1 LGCGTGHAAS
11 VLGSLSKDFPGEGRG
26 VRVSTVV
33 KAVLGLKHTVVEGV
47 VLETQS
53 RGRKHRRAV
62 PVLVVRVRPVA
73 RRAGRC
79 PVCLVRRPWRD
90 AGRGRRRWRAL
101 DLGMM
106 ETWLEA
112 DAPRVACPRHG
123 VLVAFVPWAR
133 HKSRFTSSFE
143 DTCAWLVTR
152 MNVTAVAEYLRTS
165 WRGVDAIVTRV
176 SAELAGR
183 RDMLAGLR
191 RIGVDEIAH
200 RKGQRYL
207 TVVVDHDSGRLVWAR
222 PGRDAAVV
230 HAFLDEL
237 GEQRARLLTHVSAD
251 GAEWIHGPFGQ
262 RAPQAVICLDPFH
275 VVAWATSAVE
285 QVRRRL
291 AAQLRRAGKPDQAA
305 AVKHSRWALIKNP
318 QHQSPEQRGRLAQIA
333 RTNTPLYRAYLI
345 KEQLREVFGVKGADG
360 RRLLAGVI
368 AWCARSRLP
377 EFVAL
382 GRSLTHYRELIWAT
396 LEHGLSNARSE
407 ATNTHLRVL
416 TRRAYGYHSPQA
428 LIAHAMLARGG
439 LRPDLPGRLT

>member
-1 LGCGTGHAAS
+1 
-11 VLGSLSKDFPGEGRG
+11 

-33 KAVLGLKHTVVEGV
+33 RAVLGLKRTVVEGV

-53 RGRKHRRAV
+53 RGRMHERAV
-62 PVLVVRVRPVA
+62 EVLVIRVRPVA
-73 RRAGRC
+73 RWVGRC

-101 DLGMM
+101 DLGVF
-106 ETWLEA
+106 EVWLEA
-112 DAPRVACPRHG
+112 DAPRVACPVHG
-123 VLVAFVPWAR
+123 VLVAHVPWAR
-133 HKSRFTSSFE
+133 HRSRFTSSLE

-152 MNVTAVAEYLRTS
+152 MTVTAAAEYLRTS
-165 WRGVDAIVTRV
+165 WRAVDAIVTRV
-176 SAELAGR
+176 SAQLAGR

-200 RKGQRYL
+200 RKGQRYI
-207 TVVVDHDSGRLVWAR
+207 TVVVDHDTGRLVWAR

-230 HAFLDEL
+230 HAFLDDL
-237 GEQRARLLTHVSAD
+237 GEQRAELLTHVSAD
-251 GAEWIHGPFGQ
+251 GAEWIHGPFRE
-262 RAPQAVICLDPFH
+262 RAPQVVLCLDPFH
-275 VVAWATSAVE
+275 VVAWATGVVE

-291 AAQLRRAGKPDQAA
+291 AAQLRRAGKHDQAA
-305 AVKHSRWALIKNP
+305 TVKSSRWALIKNP
-318 QHQSPEQRGRLAQIA
+318 QSQSPDQRGRLAEIA
-333 RTNTPLYRAYLI
+333 RTNAPLYRAYLI
-345 KEQLREVFGVKGADG
+345 KEQLREVFRTKGAEG

-377 EFVAL
+377 ELVSL
-382 GRSLTHYRELIWAT
+382 GRTLIHYRQLIWAT

-416 TRRAYGYHSPQA
+416 TRRAYGYRSAQA

-439 LRPDLPGRLT
+439 LRPDLPGRVA

>member
-1 LGCGTGHAAS
+1 
-11 VLGSLSKDFPGEGRG
+11 
-26 VRVSTVV
+26 
-33 KAVLGLKHTVVEGV
+33 
-47 VLETQS
+47 
-53 RGRKHRRAV
+53 
-62 PVLVVRVRPVA
+62 
-73 RRAGRC
+73 
-79 PVCLVRRPWRD
+79 
-90 AGRGRRRWRAL
+90 
-101 DLGMM
+101 
-106 ETWLEA
+106 
-112 DAPRVACPRHG
+112 
-123 VLVAFVPWAR
+123 
-133 HKSRFTSSFE
+133 
-143 DTCAWLVTR
+143 

-200 RKGQRYL
+200 RKGQRYI

-251 GAEWIHGPFGQ
+251 GAQWIHGPFGQ

-275 VVAWATSAVE
+275 VVAWATGAVE

-382 GRSLTHYRELIWAT
+382 GRALTHYRELIWAT

-439 LRPDLPGRLT
+439 LRPDLPGRLA

>member
-1 LGCGTGHAAS
+1 
-11 VLGSLSKDFPGEGRG
+11 
-26 VRVSTVV
+26 VRVSKLV
-33 KAVLGLKHTVVEGV
+33 KAVLGLKYTVVEGV
-47 VLETQS
+47 VVETQV
-53 RGRKHRRAV
+53 RGRKRRREV
-62 PVLVVRVRPVA
+62 GVLVIRVRPVA

-101 DLGMM
+101 DFGVL
-106 ETWLEA
+106 EAWLEA
-112 DAPRVACPRHG
+112 NAPRVSCPVHG
-123 VLVAFVPWAR
+123 VLVAHVPWAR

-143 DTCAWLVTR
+143 DTGAWLVTR

-237 GEQRARLLTHVSAD
+237 GQQRAGQLTHVSAD
-251 GAEWIHGPFGQ
+251 GAEWIHGPFRQ

-275 VVAWATSAVE
+275 VVAWATGAVE

-291 AAQLRRAGKPDQAA
+291 AAQLRRAGKHDQAA
-305 AVKHSRWALIKNP
+305 TVKNSRWALIKNP
-318 QHQSPEQRGRLAQIA
+318 QNQSPDQRGRLAEIA
-333 RTNTPLYRAYLI
+333 RTNAPLYRAYLI
-345 KEQLREVFGVKGADG
+345 KEQLREVFRVKGADG
-360 RRLLAGVI
+360 RRVLVGVL

-377 EFVAL
+377 ELVAL
-382 GRSLTHYRELIWAT
+382 GRTLTRYRELIWAT
-396 LEHGLSNARSE
+396 LAHGLSNARSE

-416 TRRAYGYHSPQA
+416 TKRAYGYHSPQA

-439 LRPDLPGRLT
+439 LRPDLPGRLA

>member
-1 LGCGTGHAAS
+1 
-11 VLGSLSKDFPGEGRG
+11 
-26 VRVSTVV
+26 V
-33 KAVLGLKHTVVEGV
+33 KAVLGLKDTVVEGME
-47 VLETQS
+47 LQTQT
-53 RGRKHRRAV
+53 RGRKHRHAV
-62 PVLVVRVRPVA
+62 PVLVIKVRPVA

-79 PVCLVRRPWRD
+79 PVCLVRRPCRD

-101 DLGMM
+101 DLGMLQA
-106 ETWLEA
+106 WLEA
-112 DAPRVACPRHG
+112 EAPRVACPKHG
-123 VLVAFVPWAR
+123 VLVAHVPWAR

-152 MNVTAVAEYLRTS
+152 MTVTAVAEYLRTS
-165 WRGVDAIVTRV
+165 WRAVDAIVTRV

-200 RKGQRYL
+200 RKGHRYL

-237 GEQRARLLTHVSAD
+237 GQQRTEQLTHVSAD
-251 GAEWIHGPFGQ
+251 GAEWIHGPVRQ

-275 VVAWATSAVE
+275 IVAWATGAVE
-285 QVRRRL
+285 QVRRRI
-291 AAQLRRAGKPDQAA
+291 AAQLRREGKPDQAA
-305 AVKHSRWALIKNP
+305 TVKSSRWALIKNP

-345 KEQLREVFGVKGADG
+345 KEQLREVFQVKGTHG
-360 RRLLAGVI
+360 RQLLAGVL

-377 EFVAL
+377 ELVAL
-382 GRSLTHYRELIWAT
+382 GRTLTHYRALIWAT
-396 LEHGLSNARSE
+396 LDHGLSNARSE

-416 TRRAYGYHSPQA
+416 TKRAYGYHSPQA

-439 LRPDLPGRLT
+439 LQPDLPGRTAA